1 MNFSIKK
8 LISRINGFYYYVFD
22 GYAKKSYSQEG
33 EDLILQRFFEKQTV
47 GFYVDVGAHHPRRYS
62 NTYLF
67 YKKGWSGINIDAM
80 PNSMKRF
87 DKYRPRDINIE
98 KPISEKKQILKYYA
112 FNESALNGFSKEISE
127 QRNGKNGYFLKFTC
141 DIETCTLEEI
151 LENHLPENQN
161 IDFLSIDAEG
171 LDFEVLKSNNFEKYR
186 PKIILIELIG
196 IDLSSIENNEVYKY
210 LKKIDYSIYGK
221 AIHTVFFVDNKFKD

>member
-1 MNFSIKK
+1 M
-8 LISRINGFYYYVFD
+8 
-22 GYAKKSYSQEG
+22 
-33 EDLILQRFFEKQTV
+33 
-47 GFYVDVGAHHPRRYS
+47 
-62 NTYLF
+62 
-67 YKKGWSGINIDAM
+67 
-80 PNSMKRF
+80 
-87 DKYRPRDINIE
+87 
-98 KPISEKKQILKYYA
+98 
-112 FNESALNGFSKEISE
+112 
-127 QRNGKNGYFLKFTC
+127 
-141 DIETCTLEEI
+141 
-151 LENHLPENQN
+151 PENQN